1 MSYVWFN
8 APTENWW
15 HLHVSVS
22 QNIYSIQ
29 QRVGLITATSLMAW
43 RKIGVSGTSIDVGPY
58 NSPDE
63 LLFICRAFLTLR
75 ACSLILLACLSSA
88 EFESHWFSFN
98 ESPLDGCLVGDD
110 FLADPSNSEK
120 PLTGVLPQEK
130 KNFTHGNENK
140 NVIVKPQH
148 DFLARSREQVTFSL
162 RIIIEPAVFV
172 PKIVAK

>member
-1 MSYVWFN
+1 MNGWTTHRELMTSPFKR
-8 APTENWW
+8 ATEGL
-15 HLHVSVS
+15 LHSAMGRTFLLFH
-22 QNIYSIQ
+22 Y
-29 QRVGLITATSLMAW
+29 GTATSLMTW
-43 RKIGVSGTSIDVGPY
+43 RKIGVSGTSIGVGPY

-88 EFESHWFSFN
+88 EFESQWFSFN

-130 KNFTHGNENK
+130 ENFTHRNENK
-140 NVIVKPQH
+140 NVIIKPIPKTTTW
-148 DFLARSREQVTFSL
+148 FSRPVERTSD
-162 RIIIEPAVFV
+162 I
-172 PKIVAK
+172 